1 MKNRFT
7 ALAVVALAVLF
18 SAILTPFTATAAGQ
32 IADPPIPDGEFNLFA
47 TMQPG
52 TNIRAGTVI
61 GDCIVTDLVF
71 DGYLNRSAYGPYAI
85 GDTVWWM
92 TIYCE
97 QGITGT
103 LHGGDNDP
111 HGANETPSSWLIDG
125 VEWTPACGANCW
137 DSTTF
142 ADAHIFTFIGGGDS
156 TFFTWSIKE
165 TPTALDTEAEPSAGP
180 RTYLPAIS
188 R

>member
-142 ADAHIFTFIGGGDS
+142 ADARVFQFIGGGDS
-156 TFFTWSIKE
+156 TFFTFSIKQA
-165 TPTALDTEAEPSAGP
+165 PTALDAETEPSVGP
-180 RTYLPAIS
+180 RLYLPAIS
-188 R
+188 S